1 MTKEKQKKKAEQI
14 EDINYYIS
22 EYSQFFYDTPYNCQN
37 TPSEKPFYEQNNN
50 FYYST
55 QTISCEFA

>member
-37 TPSEKPFYEQNNN
+37 TP
-50 FYYST
+50 
-55 QTISCEFA
+55 